1 MLYLGEDHHRHR
13 KIMHPAFSAPQLRS
27 FLPLF
32 QRIAGKVCLTF
43 VFLCA
48 PGDIS
53 WQLSE
58 KWKGELVATGE
69 LEIMM
74 NKWLSRATL
83 DVIGEGTLIATN
95 LYHPCAFSW
104 ARKLHL
110 ITTITLSMPAGA
122 ATFPRPTITSC
133 KCPTAWSEVAG
144 FAG

>member
-1 MLYLGEDHHRHR
+1 
-13 KIMHPAFSAPQLRS
+13 MHPAFSAPQLRS

-32 QRIAGKVCLTF
+32 QRIAGKVCL
-43 VFLCA
+43 A
-48 PGDIS
+48 PMLLFAPPDIS
-53 WQLSE
+53 RQLSE

-83 DVIGEGTLIATN
+83 DVIGEGALLVTRIYRL
-95 LYHPCAFSW
+95 CAFLW
-104 ARKLHL
+104 ARQLHL

-133 KCPTAWSEVAG
+133 KCPTAWSKVAG